1 MKVAIVGLE
10 KSFFEKEIKKEKKL
24 RLVKSNPNV
33 VLAFGGDGTFLFAEQ
48 VFPGIP
54 KVLVK
59 HNSSC
64 KKCNN
69 HKYKT
74 IINALV
80 NKKFKIVNFMK
91 IQAFVK
97 GKKIVA
103 LNDINIHYKPPRA
116 VRINLE
122 VNNKTIAKEV
132 IGDGVIIS
140 TPYGSSGY
148 FQSITRKTFKKGI
161 GIAFNNPV
169 KKIKEKVIQQNSVV
183 KVKVVRGPAVMCAD
197 CNKKIILL
205 KTGDV
210 VKIKKYNQF
219 AKILEINKIRKVKI

>member
-1 MKVAIVGLE
+1 MKVAIIGLE

-24 RLVKSNPNV
+24 RLVKSNPDV

-69 HKYKT
+69 HKYK
-74 IINALV
+74 IIIDALV